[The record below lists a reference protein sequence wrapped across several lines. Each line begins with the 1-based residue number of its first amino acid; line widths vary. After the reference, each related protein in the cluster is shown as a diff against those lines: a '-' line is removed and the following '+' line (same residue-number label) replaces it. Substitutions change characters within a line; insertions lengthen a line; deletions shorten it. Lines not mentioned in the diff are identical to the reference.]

1 MNLNKQQ
8 HEYTALC
15 LSQTENKSSEELF
28 ESLIE
33 ELKPL
38 IYKKI
43 RYISH
48 NKYDIEDMYQE
59 IVIKFYRALHKFNHQ
74 QGVPI
79 EHYIYFLIRSV
90 KYDYLRKVRANYKR
104 QPLLVN
110 ECIVEYNAT
119 LALNDIERSII
130 RKELT
135 LAFKRSEVKLSRME
149 RRIIRLLLNDYKPKE
164 IAMVLNLESK
174 VVYNAIQRSKCKL
187 KRSFE

>member
-1 MNLNKQQ
+1 MILK
-8 HEYTALC
+8 TFIKRLLLILPC
-15 LSQTENKSSEELF
+15 LA
-28 ESLIE
+28 
-33 ELKPL
+33 
-38 IYKKI
+38 KI
-43 RYISH
+43 RLSTRCTNRTLY
-48 NKYDIEDMYQE
+48 
-59 IVIKFYRALHKFNHQ
+59 L
-74 QGVPI
+74 
-79 EHYIYFLIRSV
+79 FLIRSV
-90 KYDYLRKVRANYKR
+90 KYDYLRKVKANYKR

-110 ECIVEYNAT
+110 EYIVEYNAT

>member
-8 HEYTALC
+8 HEYTTLC

-38 IYKKI
+38 IYNKI

-59 IVIKFYRALHKFNHQ
+59 IVIKFYRALQKIRLSTRCTNRTL
-74 QGVPI
+74 
-79 EHYIYFLIRSV
+79 YLFLIRSV
-90 KYDYLRKVRANYKR
+90 KYDYLRKVKANYKR

-110 ECIVEYNAT
+110 EYIVEYNAT

-174 VVYNAIQRSKCKL
+174 LFIMRFNVVNVNL